1 MLLGLQP
8 RYVFGI
14 AAVDL
19 IGKADYSGTEEVHGA
34 VGKGAL
40 GALLTKKLP

>member
-1 MLLGLQP
+1 MLLGFQP

-19 IGKADYSGTEEVHGA
+19 IGKADYSGTEEVHGLRA
-34 VGKGAL
+34 GVFVAKSTSCG
-40 GALLTKKLP
+40 